1 MHDIRKAT
9 SADALGRIEALIE
22 LLRDSVQSGASVGFL
37 ATLTPDENVAYWRD
51 TVVEVERGR
60 RVLLVADTA
69 GGAVAGSVQLSL
81 TLKENGRHR
90 ASVEKLL
97 VHTRYRG
104 SGLARR
110 LMSAVE
116 QEAAAAGVTLLVLDT
131 EVASLADTIYPR
143 MGYVRVGEIPGYAA
157 SPDGSLHATAFYYK
171 ELRA

>member
-9 SADALGRIEALIE
+9 PADALGRIEALIE

-37 ATLTPDENVAYWRD
+37 ATLTPSENAAYWRD
-51 TVVEVERGR
+51 TVAEVERGR
-60 RVLLVADTA
+60 RVLLVADA
-69 GGAVAGSVQLSL
+69 ANGAVVGSVQLSL

-110 LMSAVE
+110 LMSAAE
-116 QEAAAAGVTLLVLDT
+116 KEAAAAGVTLLVLDT
-131 EVASLADTIYPR
+131 EVASLADAIYPR
-143 MGYVRVGEIPGYAA
+143 LGYIRVGEIPSYAA

-171 ELRA
+171 KLQA

>member
-9 SADALGRIEALIE
+9 PADALGHIEALAE

-37 ATLTPDENVAYWRD
+37 ATLTPDENAAYWRD

-60 RVLLVADTA
+60 RVLLIADTA
-69 GGAVAGSVQLSL
+69 GGTVAGSVQLSL

-116 QEAAAAGVTLLVLDT
+116 KEAAAAGVTLLVLDT
-131 EVASLADTIYPR
+131 EVASLADTIYSR
-143 MGYVRVGEIPGYAA
+143 LGYVRVGEIPGYAA

-171 ELRA
+171 ELQA

>member
-1 MHDIRKAT
+1 MHDILKAT
-9 SADALGRIEALIE
+9 PADATSRIEALIE
-22 LLRDSVQSGASVGFL
+22 LLRDSVHSGASVGFL
-37 ATLTPDENVAYWRD
+37 ATLTPDENAAYWRD
-51 TVVEVERGR
+51 TVGEVEGGR
-60 RVLLVADTA
+60 RMLLVADTTS
-69 GGAVAGSVQLSL
+69 GALAGSVQLSL

-104 SGLARR
+104 LGLARR

-116 QEAAAAGVTLLVLDT
+116 KEAAAAGVTLLILDT

-143 MGYVRVGEIPGYAA
+143 LGYIRVGEIPSYAA

-171 ELRA
+171 KLQA